1 MHGAT
6 GCQPWSITRQWAE
19 EWGPKG
25 VLVNAVCAGLVKTDA
40 FLTLRALFG
49 ETAGVALV
57 VAAHNGTGAVLARA
71 NDLGVP
77 ARVIGRT
84 GGERLRLRVNGQVAI
99 DEPVARCA
107 ATWRGALE
115 ARLGVA

>member
-1 MHGAT
+1 M
-6 GCQPWSITRQWAE
+6 
-19 EWGPKG
+19 
-25 VLVNAVCAGLVKTDA
+25 
-40 FLTLRALFG
+40 RALFG
-49 ETAGVALV
+49 ETAGVAVV
-57 VAAHNGTGAVLARA
+57 VAAAGGTGAVLARA

-84 GGERLRLRVNGQVAI
+84 GGATLRLRVSGQVEI

-107 ATWRGALE
+107 ALWRGALE